1 MSKGIFDNFVTC
13 AVIRYTINCCS
24 PIPRGSK
31 QCYEIYVQP
40 VADTVTLDKENCEN
54 KRGLQG
60 ERTRVMGDRKS
71 PYKENMKIV
80 SSVIQPG
87 RMYGAETRGLKTKE
101 LVRTEMRSI
110 GGGGGGA
117 MNVPLREHNNK

>member
-1 MSKGIFDNFVTC
+1 
-13 AVIRYTINCCS
+13 
-24 PIPRGSK
+24 
-31 QCYEIYVQP
+31 
-40 VADTVTLDKENCEN
+40 
-54 KRGLQG
+54 
-60 ERTRVMGDRKS
+60 MGDRKS

-110 GGGGGGA
+110 GGGGGGGNERPA
-117 MNVPLREHNNK
+117 